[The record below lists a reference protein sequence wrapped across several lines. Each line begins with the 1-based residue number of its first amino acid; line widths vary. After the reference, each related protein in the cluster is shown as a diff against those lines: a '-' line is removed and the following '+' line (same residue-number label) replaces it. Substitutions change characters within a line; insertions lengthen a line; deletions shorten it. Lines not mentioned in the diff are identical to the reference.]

1 MPSLLS
7 RLRALPP
14 SGLDLLVWTLPLLG
28 LSIVAGLWMLV
39 LGQLEGERRQ
49 LEREAEA
56 RLIGLTQAYE
66 DYARRSLQQV
76 DQIMRFAALQVEQ
89 DPHGRDWTTQ
99 VRITLLRLGLVEQP
113 GVLGVYLGDAAGQVL
128 PEGEPPPFQGLAG
141 REFFEVQRESSGLGL
156 FVGRTMAASSGAR
169 RWWLPLSRR
178 VQDADGTFVGVI
190 VVLMDPRH
198 FSEFYR
204 VSQFGREG
212 AVALLGSD
220 GRLLARRAGERQWFG
235 EDAGEDALLL
245 QLARWPEGSY
255 LARNRLDGV
264 ERRVAYKSLP
274 GYALVVSGALSQAE
288 LLAPYELRRAALL
301 RLAAGASALLLLAFG
316 GLSWAALSLRRVLR
330 AREQSRA
337 RFEAAWDASPDAFWM
352 LRAERDAQG
361 RLLDLRFTH
370 CNRRGAELLGRPKQD
385 LIGRLRS
392 EVLPGGGDPRLFTLY
407 CETLNSRR
415 AQQAEFALDL
425 PAARGLHLQ
434 QMVVP
439 VGDGVALTLH
449 DLSAERRR
457 EREMLQTQHAQ
468 QAAEKRLRDITDS
481 LPVLI
486 SYVDRSERLL
496 FINATFR
503 HWTGMSTQQALG
515 RSVREVLGEA
525 AYAQRAPWLQR
536 ALAGERVGFELEP
549 RAEGQQRWLR
559 VDYVPDIG
567 PDGLVQGLYGLSQDI
582 SALKQVQR
590 ELLTLARHDSLT
602 GLANRAYF
610 EEALALALG
619 RAARHHRALALLFLD
634 LDRFK
639 NINDSLGHAMGDVV
653 LKEFACRLRD
663 CVRTVDMVARLAG
676 DEFVVILEDLGSD
689 QEPALVARKIAA
701 VMARPFELEGQVLQ
715 ISASIGIAYQPAD
728 QPTRPELL
736 LARADRALYE
746 AKGAGRNTF
755 RQSGS

>member
-1 MPSLLS
+1 MPAALLS
-7 RLRALPP
+7 RLRALPRG
-14 SGLDLLVWTLPLLG
+14 GLDLLLWALPLLG
-28 LSIVAGLWMLV
+28 LSVVAGLWMLV

-89 DPHGRDWTTQ
+89 DRRGRDWAAQ
-99 VRITLLRLGLVEQP
+99 VRVTLLRLGLAEQP
-113 GVLGVYLGDAAGQVL
+113 GVLGVYLADAAGELL
-128 PEGEPPPFQGLAG
+128 PDGDPPPFQGFSG
-141 REFFEVQRESSGLGL
+141 REFFEVQRDASGLGL
-156 FVGRTMAASSGAR
+156 FIGRSEAFVPGR
-169 RWWLPLSRR
+169 PRWWLPLSRR
-178 VQDADGTFVGVI
+178 VQDADGTFTGVI

-235 EDAGEDALLL
+235 EEAGEEALLL

-255 LARNRLDGV
+255 LTRDRLDGV
-264 ERRVAYKSLP
+264 ERRVAYKTVQ
-274 GYALVVSGALSQAE
+274 GYALVVSGALGQAE
-288 LLAPYELRRAALL
+288 LLAPYEARRAALL
-301 RLAAGASALLLLAFG
+301 RLAAGASVLLLLAFG
-316 GLSWAALSLRRVLR
+316 GLSWAVFSLRRVLR
-330 AREQSRA
+330 ARELARQ

-370 CNRRGAELLGRPKQD
+370 CNRRGAELLGRPKED
-385 LIGRLRS
+385 LIGCLRS
-392 EVLPGGGDPRLFTLY
+392 EVLEGGGDPRLFTLY
-407 CETLNSRR
+407 CEALNSRR
-415 AQQAEFALDL
+415 PQQAEFALDL

-434 QMVVP
+434 QLVVP

-457 EREMLQTQHAQ
+457 ERDMLQTQHAQ

-536 ALAGERVGFELEP
+536 ALAGERVGFELAP
-549 RAEGQQRWLR
+549 REDQRRWLR

-582 SALKQVQR
+582 SALKQVQG
-590 ELLTLARHDSLT
+590 ELMVLARHDSLT

-610 EEALALALG
+610 EEGLALALG

-639 NINDSLGHAMGDVV
+639 SINDSLGHAMGDAV
-653 LKEFACRLRD
+653 LKEFARRLRE
-663 CVRTVDMVARLAG
+663 CVRAVDMVARLAG

-701 VMARPFELEGQVLQ
+701 VMARPFELEGEVLQ

-746 AKGAGRNTF
+746 AKDAGRNTF
-755 RQSGS
+755 RQSGF